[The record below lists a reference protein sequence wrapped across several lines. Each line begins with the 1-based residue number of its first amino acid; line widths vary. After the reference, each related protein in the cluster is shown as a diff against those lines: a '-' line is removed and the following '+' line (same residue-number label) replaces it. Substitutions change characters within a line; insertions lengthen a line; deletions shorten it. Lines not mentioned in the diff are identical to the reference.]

1 MCLILQGRET
11 VEYCTVEFESEVT
24 LSQGRDD
31 ITQGGFRQVVALS
44 VLNLYAEKGGYQLG
58 VLVLVVIFPPIF
70 GHCEK
75 LTRGLREK
83 RVGCVLVTDEED
95 KLIGVFTERDLLYR
109 VAGQIQD
116 LSGTSVGSVMTSEP
130 TALRRSTPI
139 AHALHLMSIHGF
151 RHIPLVN
158 RQGHPTGLTSFRR
171 VVEFIGANF
180 FSTPTAP

>member
-1 MCLILQGRET
+1 MCLIFRET

-83 RVGCVLVTDEED
+83 RVEILTEMRYLVVLERSRNTHMFD
-95 KLIGVFTERDLLYR
+95 IGVYRHRILLDVFAMGEETLWCCRYSHNL
-109 VAGQIQD
+109 GGPIK
-116 LSGTSVGSVMTSEP
+116 SG
-130 TALRRSTPI
+130 
-139 AHALHLMSIHGF
+139 SICLG
-151 RHIPLVN
+151 I
-158 RQGHPTGLTSFRR
+158 
-171 VVEFIGANF
+171 
-180 FSTPTAP
+180 